1 MQLKILYAP
10 IRIIGNLTKTFVPMK
25 TIILIAVFGC
35 FFSATQCYSQTI
47 TLSLNDVSL
56 QKAFREI
63 KKQTGYSFVY
73 TTEQLKK
80 SNPLSIHVKDASLN
94 EVLELCF
101 ANQPLTFLIDKKY
114 IIVKD
119 KPGQTNSPPVKVG
132 IDIAGKIINE
142 QNEPVIGAT
151 VVVENS
157 LTGMATDSKGEFGFT
172 NLKAT
177 DILDISSIGYESIKI
192 PIQGR
197 TYIVIKLQTSISSL
211 DETII
216 KGYYTTS
223 KRLNTGSV
231 SKVTADEISRQPVSN
246 PLAALQGLVP
256 GLQVTQANGLPGSNF
271 TVRIRGQNSI
281 QSGNSPLYIIDGV
294 PFLNDADVLTQRSGI
309 NANSP
314 FNTIDPAEIES
325 IEVLKDADAT
335 AIYGSRGANGIIL
348 ITTKKG
354 KTGKTSLD
362 VNINNGWG
370 KVTRTIKF
378 MNTPQ
383 YLEMRHEA
391 FRNDGITPN
400 VSNAFDFLVWD
411 SSRNTNLEKKLIGNT
426 AYMTNVS
433 AKLTGGNEYTK
444 FSIGSNYYKETTVF
458 PGNNADSRTSLNL
471 SLTHRTLN
479 NKFNVALNAS
489 FANDNSNLIRGDL
502 TQFINLPP
510 LLPELYDPS
519 GKLSWSSGG
528 FSFNN
533 PLANLLR
540 KYNVITDRLTANSL
554 IEYSLFHQ
562 LKIKVNLGYSRVSVD
577 EKDQVPISS
586 QDPAFS
592 PYGTAFFGKNEIKTW
607 IIEPQVEYNKILLK
621 KSNLQVQLGGT
632 FQENSE
638 NLSSISASGYSND
651 NLLNSTTGAQSITS
665 HVGSQLYHYEA
676 IFGHINYNWSE
687 KYIINLTGRRDGSS
701 RFGPGKQFANFW
713 ATGAAWI
720 FSSEKYFRDNLKFL
734 SYGKL
739 RGSYGITG
747 NDLIGNY
754 NYLDLY
760 AQTLYPYQS
769 QSSLFPVKLFNSDY
783 NWEVIKKLDVAL
795 ELGIL
800 NNRLFLTADW
810 FKNKSTNQIINYTLP
825 AQTGFNTV
833 LKNFPRVVQNSG
845 IELSLES
852 QNFKRK
858 KITWSTTFNITLDKN
873 QLIEFPNLKT
883 SSYSNRYIIGKP
895 LNIYIGPKY
904 LGVDPQTGV
913 YQYLDKNK
921 TPTFFPSNGDYT
933 YLGTTDPKFY
943 GGIQNHFNY
952 KNWQLDILFEF
963 RKQMGIH
970 PVFSNFNLVGG
981 ISNQPEEV
989 LNRWQKK
996 GDQAIYEQF
1005 TQTFSAA
1012 GRSMFSL
1019 YNSSAKLT
1027 DASFCRLKNLSV
1039 SYNFPLNWLRKAK
1052 IEKCRVYIEGQNL
1065 FVITNY
1071 KGADPENQSL
1081 FQLPP
1086 LKRLVTGIQITL

>member
-1 MQLKILYAP
+1 MQFKVVYSS
-10 IRIIGNLTKTFVPMK
+10 IRIIGNIIKPLVPMK
-25 TIILIAVFGC
+25 TVILLTIITSLYSG
-35 FFSATQCYSQTI
+35 TPCYSQTI
-47 TLSLNDVSL
+47 TLSLDNVSL
-56 QKAFREI
+56 QKAFKEI
-63 KKQTGYSFVY
+63 KKQTSYNFVY
-73 TTEQLKK
+73 TSEQLKK
-80 SNPLSIHVKDASLN
+80 TNPLSIHVKDASID
-94 EVLELCF
+94 EVLDICF
-101 ANQPLTFLIDKKY
+101 TNQPLTFIIDKKY
-114 IIVKD
+114 IIVKG
-119 KPGQTNSPPVKVG
+119 KSGQPNSPPAEAG
-132 IDIAGKIINE
+132 IDITGKVINE

-157 LTGMATDSKGEFGFT
+157 HTGMATDQKGEFGFT
-172 NLKAT
+172 NLKPK
-177 DILDISSIGYESIKI
+177 DILDISSIGYESVKI

-231 SKVTADEISRQPVSN
+231 SKVTADEIGMQPISN

-256 GLQVTQANGLPGSNF
+256 GLQVTQDNGLPGSNF

-294 PFLNDADVLTQRSGI
+294 PFLNDGDVLTQRSGI

-335 AIYGSRGANGIIL
+335 AIYGSKGANGIIL

-354 KTGKTSLD
+354 TSGKTSLD
-362 VNINNGWG
+362 ININNGSG
-370 KVTRTIKF
+370 KVTRNISF

-391 FRNDGITPN
+391 FKNDGIAPDI
-400 VSNAFDFLVWD
+400 SNAYDFLAWD
-411 SSRNTNLEKKLIGNT
+411 SSRYTNLEKMLIGNT
-426 AYMTNVS
+426 AYMTNIS
-433 AKLTGGNEYTK
+433 ANLTGGNEYTK
-444 FSIGSNYYKETTVF
+444 FAIGSNYYKETAVF
-458 PGNNADSRTSLNL
+458 PGNNADNRTSLNF
-471 SLTHRTLN
+471 SLNHRTIN
-479 NKFNVALNAS
+479 NKFNIALNAS
-489 FANDNSNLIRGDL
+489 FANDNSNLIREDL

-510 LLPELYDPS
+510 LIPELYDS
-519 GKLSWSSGG
+519 LGKLNWSSNG

-533 PLANLLR
+533 PLADLSR
-540 KYNVITDRLTANSL
+540 KYQVITDRLTANSL
-554 IEYSLFHQ
+554 IEYNLFPDFKV
-562 LKIKVNLGYSRVSVD
+562 KINLGYNMVSAD

-586 QDPAFS
+586 QDPTFS
-592 PYGTAFFGKNEIKTW
+592 PSGTAFFGKNEMKTW

-621 KSNLQVQLGGT
+621 KGKLQAQLGST
-632 FQENSE
+632 LQETSD

-665 HVGSQLYHYEA
+665 KVGSQLYHYEA
-676 IFGHINYNWSE
+676 LFGRINYNWSE

-713 ATGAAWI
+713 AAGAAWI
-720 FSSEKYFRDNLKFL
+720 FSSENFFKENLKFL

-760 AQTLYPYQS
+760 GQTLYPYQN
-769 QSSLFPVKLFNSDY
+769 QSSLFPVRLFNSDY
-783 NWEVIKKLDVAL
+783 SWEAIKKSDIAI

-800 NNRLFLTADW
+800 RNKIFITGDW
-810 FKNKSTNQIINYTLP
+810 FKNKSSNQIINYTLP

-833 LKNFPRVVQNSG
+833 LQNFPGVVQNSG
-845 IELSLES
+845 IELSLVSE
-852 QNFKRK
+852 NIKGK
-858 KITWSTTFNITLDKN
+858 NITWSTTFNFSSERNK
-873 QLIEFPNLKT
+873 LIKFPNLET
-883 SSYSNRYIIGKP
+883 SSYSNRYLVGKP
-895 LNIYIGPKY
+895 LNAYIGPEY

-921 TPTFFPSNGDYT
+921 NPTLFPSIDDYT

-943 GGIQNHFNY
+943 GGLQNMLSY
-952 KNWQLDILFEF
+952 KNWEMNLLFEY

-970 PVFSNFNLVGG
+970 PVFSTPNIVGT
-981 ISNQPEEV
+981 ILNQPTEV
-989 LNRWQKK
+989 LNRWQNP
-996 GDQAIYEQF
+996 GDHRTYEQY
-1005 TQTFSAA
+1005 TQTFSTA
-1012 GRSMFSL
+1012 GISMFSL

-1027 DASFCRLKNLSV
+1027 DASFCRLKNLSI
-1039 SYNFPLNWLRKAK
+1039 SYNFPLSWLRKNK
-1052 IEKCRVYIEGQNL
+1052 IEKCRLYIEGQNL
-1065 FVITNY
+1065 FVITGY

-1086 LKRLVTGIQITL
+1086 LKRFVTGLQITL